1 MLVINCAMCVFQVKA
16 LEEQINTSELKKQ
29 LMTLQRQTEL
39 LEEERKELQ
48 HKYTKAET
56 EAKDL
61 RFTGTLPGIRIH
73 DLDVASVMLYRLSY
87 RKVNLCITGISTG
100 SFDNCLCMC

>member
-1 MLVINCAMCVFQVKA
+1 MKA
-16 LEEQINTSELKKQ
+16 LEEQIHNSELKKQ

-39 LEEERKELQ
+39 LEEERKEWQ

-61 RFTGTLPGIRIH
+61 RFTGTFSRTRMNELEVARI
-73 DLDVASVMLYRLSY
+73 MLYRLS
-87 RKVNLCITGISTG
+87 
-100 SFDNCLCMC
+100 